1 MECHWL
7 LKMIPVVSESCRS
20 FLFWWTCLILNSSYG
35 RDENMYFVMTTTAPQ
50 YLVCYNL
57 ALVVPCYSKLNFPI
71 HVITICRVIKVV

>member
-1 MECHWL
+1 
-7 LKMIPVVSESCRS
+7 
-20 FLFWWTCLILNSSYG
+20 
-35 RDENMYFVMTTTAPQ
+35 MYFVMTTTAPQ